1 MYILRTPT
9 KCKLKLCSPM
19 HYALANVIISN
30 QRYPKVKHYYAL
42 IFHWKSFKPFLK
54 DAKLFNF
61 VYKYLIEQ
69 IFWAFVYLFAKNMKG
84 WSYKLEIWYVKQSDA
99 AF

>member
-1 MYILRTPT
+1 
-9 KCKLKLCSPM
+9 M

-69 IFWAFVYLFAKNMKG
+69 IFWAFVYFFAK
-84 WSYKLEIWYVKQSDA
+84 KLEIWYVKQSDA